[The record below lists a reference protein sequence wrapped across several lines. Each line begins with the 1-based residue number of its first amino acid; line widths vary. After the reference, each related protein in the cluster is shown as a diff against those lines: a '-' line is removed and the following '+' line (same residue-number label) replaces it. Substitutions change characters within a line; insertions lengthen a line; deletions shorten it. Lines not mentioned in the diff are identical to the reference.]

1 MQKKNGH
8 STRMEME
15 WERSRKQCFWRFFWH
30 LQYWYAPSRRR
41 QRRQAAH
48 RKRFLARLHP
58 APKRKRR
65 KRSWEDGWLPMERSI
80 ITTPKGRNSKT
91 PFGKFRESFII
102 LTKTAA
108 WNGMHLSGKTE
119 TFIMR
124 MPKAHLPPDGK
135 RSTKSSFILASGDG
149 QCPALRP
156 STENSIIFP
165 SAEKC

>member
-1 MQKKNGH
+1 MDTVQGWKWNEKEAESSASGVF
-8 STRMEME
+8 SDICSIGM
-15 WERSRKQCFWRFFWH
+15 H
-30 LQYWYAPSRRR
+30 LPDGGRGGR
-41 QRRQAAH
+41 QLIESG
-48 RKRFLARLHP
+48 FLARLHP

-80 ITTPKGRNSKT
+80 IKTPKGRNSKT